1 MQTTSLFPFRRLLL
15 AFAAALPLLLSTSCK
30 KDDDTSPAPPTAPGN
45 IVQVASGNTDFST
58 LVAAVT
64 KADLA
69 ATLSGTGPFTVFAPT
84 NAAFAALSAPFNTAA
99 NITAITDPAQ
109 IAALRNIILYHT
121 VAGTKKAADL
131 VTGPLTALNTTA
143 TTTNT
148 LNLVKTGNAIVINSN
163 TNVVTA
169 DVAASNGVI
178 HGIDKVLIPAN
189 NGPGTIAA
197 IAIGNP
203 DLSVLVAAATKAGL
217 VPALSGAGPLTVFA
231 PTNAAFAQLP
241 APFNTAAS
249 ITAITDAAQIATLTG
264 ILQYHVLGSRKAA
277 ADFATGASSQ
287 VTIRPVS
294 ATGINDNTVYL
305 SKGSAGVFLN
315 GSTQV
320 TTADVPASNGIVHII
335 NKVLMPPSGTVVAAA
350 VATPSLSILVQ
361 ALQRPAAA
369 ALLAAAN
376 NPASNL
382 TVFAPTNTA
391 FAALLTE
398 LNLPNLAAVPDA
410 TLVAVLQAH
419 IVSGTRA
426 FSTDLTNNQV
436 VTTLNGP
443 VTLGVSGTGV
453 TVRGPGNGT
462 TAANVALA
470 NVLTNNGVVHVIDR
484 VLRP

>member
-1 MQTTSLFPFRRLLL
+1 MQTTSLFPFRRPLL
-15 AFAAALPLLLSTSCK
+15 ALAAALPLLFSTSCK
-30 KDDDTSPAPPTAPGN
+30 DDDDPVTPPASSGT
-45 IVQVASGNTDFST
+45 IVQVASGNPDFST

-64 KADLA
+64 KTDLA
-69 ATLSGTGPFTVFAPT
+69 TTLSGAGPFTVFAPT
-84 NAAFAALSAPFNTAA
+84 NAAFAALPAPFNTAA
-99 NITAITDPAQ
+99 SITAITDAGQ
-109 IAALRNIILYHT
+109 IAALRNIILYHA

-131 VTGPLTALNTTA
+131 ATGPLTALNTTA

-148 LNLVKTGNAIVINSN
+148 LNLVKTGNAIVINGN

-178 HGIDKVLIPAN
+178 HAIDKVLLPAA

-197 IAIGNP
+197 IAVGNP
-203 DLSVLVAAATKAGL
+203 DLSILVAAATKAGL

-249 ITAITDAAQIATLTG
+249 ITAISSAADIATLTG

-287 VTIRPVS
+287 VTIRPAS
-294 ATGINDNTVYL
+294 ATGVNDNTVYI
-305 SKGSAGVFLN
+305 SKSSAGVFLN

-320 TTADVPASNGIVHII
+320 TTADVPASNGIVHVI
-335 NKVLMPPSGTVVAAA
+335 NKVLMPPMGTVVAAA
-350 VATPSLSILVQ
+350 VATPNLSILVQ

-382 TVFAPTNTA
+382 TVFAPTNAA
-391 FAALLTE
+391 FTALLAA

-426 FSTDLTNNQV
+426 FSSDLTNNQV

-462 TAANVALA
+462 TPANVTTA

-484 VLRP
+484 VLLP